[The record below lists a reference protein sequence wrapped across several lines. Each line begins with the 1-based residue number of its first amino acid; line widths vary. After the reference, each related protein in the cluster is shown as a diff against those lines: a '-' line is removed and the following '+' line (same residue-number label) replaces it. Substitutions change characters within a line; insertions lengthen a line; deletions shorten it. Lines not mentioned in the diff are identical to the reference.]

1 MSPSSFDCDAIH
13 ATLAPLSADKRVA
26 WAATTFGDEL
36 VLLSSMQRTAV
47 VLMHM
52 FHTLGLRNEVLFLDT
67 GYHFP
72 ETLQMRDE
80 TMHRWGLNVVT
91 LYPELSTETQ
101 EAQYGRKLFNF
112 VDGQPLCCRL
122 RKEEPLL
129 RHLAT
134 KKRPVTT
141 TGLRRAEGGRRANVL
156 ALSADPR
163 TGGYS
168 FAPLFDWKNE
178 DVEAYI
184 AKHGLPVHP
193 LYERSFRSIGCYPC
207 TTPVAPGEDERA
219 GRWRHLRKPE
229 AEESPQYCRI
239 NFSDGDGI

>member
-1 MSPSSFDCDAIH
+1 MSPANLDCQAIH
-13 ATLAPLSADKRVA
+13 ATLAPLSADRRVA
-26 WAATTFGDEL
+26 WAATAFGDEL

-52 FHTLGLRNEVLFLDT
+52 FHTLGLRNEILFLDT

-80 TMHRWGLNVVT
+80 TMQRWGLNVVT
-91 LYPELSTETQ
+91 LYPELSAEAQ

-112 VDGQPLCCRL
+112 VDGQPECCRL

-134 KKRPVTT
+134 KKQPVSA

-184 AKHGLPVHP
+184 AKNGLPVHP

-207 TTPVAPGEDERA
+207 TTPVAPGEDDRA

-229 AEESPQYCRI
+229 AEDAPQYCRI